1 MALDHYVPQVHLRHW
16 CLPDTGRLLA
26 FRKADGRVFEPRTQ
40 DVCRIEDG
48 NTNSYLKHDRSIE
61 DFLREIEP
69 KYNDAVEAIVGRDI
83 PWGAIWA
90 VAGFSACVYS
100 CSQTGMRIWVPQLTN
115 ILEVTA
121 EIADRHGKF
130 DKPPAQLGGSSV
142 TELLRSGRI
151 KFKVDPK
158 YPQAINITHVMET
171 IRVFGNSAWE
181 LLINEHSDSPFLTSD
196 FPFALE
202 ATDSPA
208 QNRIVPLT
216 PRLAVRILPRL
227 EAGKDKEKYDL
238 KFPGF
243 RYRTRRPKR
252 REIAYLN
259 KLIAQCA
266 ESLVFCSGRLPWVEH
281 FVRRNSLYKL
291 DTRVRRIPADTG
303 GTLLVATQCIVAHPP
318 HSPSDNSF
326 G

>member
-16 CLPDTGRLLA
+16 CLPSTGRLLA
-26 FRKADGRVFEPRTQ
+26 FRKADGKVFEPRTQ

-48 NTNSYLKHDRSIE
+48 NTNSYLKHDRAIE
-61 DFLREIEP
+61 DFLGDIEP
-69 KYNDAVEAIVGRDI
+69 KYNAAVEAVVGGDI

-90 VAGFSACVYS
+90 IAGFAACVYS

-121 EIADRHGKF
+121 EVADKHGKF
-130 DKPPAQLGGSSV
+130 DKPPAELGDSSV
-142 TELLRSGRI
+142 TELLRLGKI

-158 YPQAINITHVMET
+158 YPQAVNIGNVMET

-181 LLINEHSDSPFLTSD
+181 LLINDHADSPFLTSD

-202 ATDSPA
+202 ATNDPA

-216 PRLAVRILPRL
+216 PRLAVRIIPRL
-227 EAGKDKEKYDL
+227 EAGQDKEKYDL

-243 RYRTRRPKR
+243 RYHTRSPKR
-252 REIAYLN
+252 KEIAYLN

-266 ESLVFCSGRLPWVEH
+266 ESLVFCSGRLSWVER
-281 FVRRNSLYKL
+281 FIRRNSRYQL
-291 DTRVRRIPADTG
+291 DTRVRRIPAATG
-303 GTLLVATQCIVAHPP
+303 GTLLVTTQCIVLQ
-318 HSPSDNSF
+318 SPQALD
-326 G
+326 